1 VSKPPEKILLVDDEP
16 RVLSGLH
23 RRLCGRF
30 ALEMATGPAEALE
43 TLETTP
49 DIAVIVV
56 DMRMP
61 GMSGVEL
68 LARVRAKWPQIRG
81 IMLTGNTDQQ
91 TAVAAVNEGEVFR
104 FFNKPVDAE
113 ILAEALEAAIEE
125 YRFTADSQAQIQRL
139 RIQAASGEQTRKSF
153 LAMMNHELRTPL
165 NHILGFS
172 ALLEQR
178 CRQRGEHE
186 SLEYISYIRESGQAL
201 LRVLNRI
208 MEVVRL
214 TAGDIETHDTIFDL
228 GRVLQDE
235 VAHYRTIAAARNVT
249 ISFAIPRAP
258 LPVRAGEEELAQA
271 FAELLDNAV
280 KFNRPGGHI
289 AIAVTGS
296 DEDLTIRIADTGIGI
311 SEADIGRMRTAFS
324 QEEDGLNRRFEGVG
338 IGLTLA
344 ALTIQAYGG
353 ALSLDSRKNQ
363 GTVAIIR
370 LKRAAAEE
378 QQAARI
384 A

>member
-1 VSKPPEKILLVDDEP
+1 
-16 RVLSGLH
+16 
-23 RRLCGRF
+23 
-30 ALEMATGPAEALE
+30 
-43 TLETTP
+43 
-49 DIAVIVV
+49 
-56 DMRMP
+56 MP

-68 LARVRAKWPQIRG
+68 LARIRAKWPQVRG

-91 TAVAAVNEGEVFR
+91 TAVAAVNKGEVFR

-113 ILAEALEAAIEE
+113 ILAEALEAAIQE
-125 YRFTADSQAQIQRL
+125 YRFTTDSQAQIQQL
-139 RIQAASGEQTRKSF
+139 KIQAASGEQTRKSF

-178 CRQRGEHE
+178 CKQRGEHE

-214 TAGDIETHDTIFDL
+214 TAGDAEAHETIFDL
-228 GRVLQDE
+228 GRVLQHE
-235 VAHYRTIAAARNVT
+235 VAHYRPIAAERNIT
-249 ISFAIPRAP
+249 IGFPVPHAP
-258 LPVRAGEEELAQA
+258 LLVRGGEEELAQA

-280 KFNRPGGHI
+280 KFNRPGGHV

-296 DEDLTIRIADTGIGI
+296 GEDMAIRIADTGIGI

-344 ALTIQAYGG
+344 ALTIQAHGG
-353 ALSLDSRKNQ
+353 ALSLESRKDQ
-363 GTVAIIR
+363 GTVAVMR
-370 LKRAAAEE
+370 LKRAAEE
-378 QQAARI
+378 QPAARI

>member
-1 VSKPPEKILLVDDEP
+1 MNKSPEQILLVDDEP
-16 RVLSGLH
+16 RVLSALH
-23 RRLCGRF
+23 RRLYERF
-30 ALEMATGPAEALE
+30 AVKMASSPAEALE

-68 LARVRAKWPQIRG
+68 LTRVRAKWPKIRG

-91 TAVAAVNEGEVFR
+91 TAIAAVNQGEVFR

-125 YRFTADSQAQIQRL
+125 YRFTTDSQAQIQRL
-139 RIQAASGEQTRKSF
+139 KLQAASGEQTRKSF

-178 CRQRGEHE
+178 CKQRGEHE

-214 TAGDIETHDTIFDL
+214 SAGDIETHETTFDL
-228 GRVLQDE
+228 GRVLQHE
-235 VAHYRTIAAARNVT
+235 VAHYRPIAAERNIT
-249 ISFAIPRAP
+249 IGFSVPPAP
-258 LPVRAGEEELAQA
+258 LLVRAGEEELAQA
-271 FAELLDNAV
+271 LAELLDNAV
-280 KFNRPGGHI
+280 KFNRPGGHL
-289 AIAVTGS
+289 AVAVTWSG
-296 DEDLTIRIADTGIGI
+296 EDMAIRIADTGIGI

-324 QEEDGLNRRFEGVG
+324 QEEDGLDRRFEGVG

-353 ALSLDSRKNQ
+353 ALSLESRKNQ
-363 GTVAIIR
+363 GTVAIMR
-370 LKRAAAEE
+370 LKRAAEE
-378 QQAARI
+378 QPAARI

>member
-1 VSKPPEKILLVDDEP
+1 VSRHPEKILLVDDEP
-16 RVLSGLH
+16 RVLAALR
-23 RRLCGRF
+23 RRLSGRF
-30 ALEMATGPAEALE
+30 ALKTATSPAEALE
-43 TLETTP
+43 TLETAP
-49 DIAVIVV
+49 DIAAIVV

-68 LARVRAKWPQIRG
+68 LARIRAKWPQVRG

-91 TAVAAVNEGEVFR
+91 TAVAAVNQGEVFR

-113 ILAEALEAAIEE
+113 ILAEALEAAIQE
-125 YRFTADSQAQIQRL
+125 YRFTTDSQAQIQQL
-139 RIQAASGEQTRKSF
+139 KIQAASGEQTRKSF

-178 CRQRGEHE
+178 CKQRGEHE

-214 TAGDIETHDTIFDL
+214 TAGDAEAHETIFDL
-228 GRVLQDE
+228 GRVLQHE
-235 VAHYRTIAAARNVT
+235 VAHYRPIAAERNIT
-249 ISFAIPRAP
+249 IGFPVPHAP
-258 LPVRAGEEELAQA
+258 LLVRGGEEELAQA

-280 KFNRPGGHI
+280 KFNRPGGHV

-296 DEDLTIRIADTGIGI
+296 GEDMAIRIADTGIGI

-344 ALTIQAYGG
+344 ALTIQAHGG
-353 ALSLDSRKNQ
+353 ALSLESRKDQ
-363 GTVAIIR
+363 GTVAVMR
-370 LKRAAAEE
+370 LKRAAEE
-378 QQAARI
+378 QPAARI